1 MLFDSLRSGKAID
14 TLQKWIDDVILEIKK
29 ALGLVDEVAEGA
41 IKVADDVAERI
52 ARRRKIIDDVESGKI
67 KLDEDVKGNKR
78 KIGDQTRTSN
88 YAEMKMDDFFETKA
102 FTIGN
107 NQGTLKRISSYVV
120 DSIDD
125 TIKKGIDGIYEFSS
139 PPPKYVITEVKYNT
153 ASLSKTATKSGGAQ
167 MSERWVRH
175 ALRKGAV
182 SPEMRREILSS
193 GYEPLLCNVTK
204 QGEIAVNLIH
214 QTITNA
220 TKGGTWNAKFTP

>member
-1 MLFDSLRSGKAID
+1 
-14 TLQKWIDDVILEIKK
+14 
-29 ALGLVDEVAEGA
+29 
-41 IKVADDVAERI
+41 
-52 ARRRKIIDDVESGKI
+52 
-67 KLDEDVKGNKR
+67 
-78 KIGDQTRTSN
+78 
-88 YAEMKMDDFFETKA
+88 
-102 FTIGN
+102 
-107 NQGTLKRISSYVV
+107 VV

-153 ASLSKTATKSGGAQ
+153 ASLSRTATKSGGAQ

-220 TKGGTWNAKFTP
+220 TKGGAWNAKFTP